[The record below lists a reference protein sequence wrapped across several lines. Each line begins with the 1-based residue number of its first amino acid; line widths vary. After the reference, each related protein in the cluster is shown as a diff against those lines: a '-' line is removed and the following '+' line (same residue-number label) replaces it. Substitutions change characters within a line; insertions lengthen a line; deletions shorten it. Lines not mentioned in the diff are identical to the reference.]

1 MTEVGSG
8 KGHCFLA
15 SDVSLES
22 KIPSEEKERSEIVHV
37 LWLAVIMHIE

>member
-1 MTEVGSG
+1 MPGHWMEPMTEVGSG

-22 KIPSEEKERSEIVHV
+22 KEKERSEI
-37 LWLAVIMHIE
+37 LYIR